1 MSKDARDLFLNTLFE
16 QKDFRDKDY
25 ARALSLTFQ
34 ELNTWFQSS
43 DYLSQIEK
51 DRQNKPLLRTTLM
64 NTVHESLQEINENHK
79 DPQEVVSVDTLGCTA
94 TVVMCDYTSQTIL
107 VANLGLLKCVVGYKS
122 GEYEV
127 LTTDHGKTIDD
138 FPFSKALGTK
148 KYKFS
153 AEPSITEFE
162 MPEDLDFVFV
172 ASDGVWELF

>member
-1 MSKDARDLFLNTLFE
+1 M
-16 QKDFRDKDY
+16 
-25 ARALSLTFQ
+25 
-34 ELNTWFQSS
+34 
-43 DYLSQIEK
+43 
-51 DRQNKPLLRTTLM
+51 
-64 NTVHESLQEINENHK
+64 
-79 DPQEVVSVDTLGCTA
+79 
-94 TVVMCDYTSQTIL
+94 VMCDYTSQTIL

-153 AEPSITEFE
+153 AEPSVTEFE

-172 ASDGVWELF
+172 ASDGVWELFQHTDELVETLYRKIGRSKYNCNLEKICEDLLKGCISDDPIRSKGYGCDNMTCILAIFVKY